1 LSAETRGIFT
11 GKPEPDPKYSH
22 LRGLLAYYALTG
34 DEGARSAGQAIAD
47 LWLNDQDFVAPYRQG
62 HIGNFWTERL
72 LATSMEGLIDGFEL
86 LDDKRYLDAYKE
98 MLTTAYRH
106 ITGDA
111 AALAA
116 LSPVV
121 GKFPPQNCF
130 IHSAGQHGEG
140 SDDQPWCSGWMSEL
154 TIPPLLAYQHL
165 TDDPRVDEIFVRL
178 TRFLRDVGTSYF
190 TSDPVDDTFLKP
202 AKRYRVEDGENVRR
216 LVPLYGAG
224 LGKNGKRENS
234 GEFDDYLHCMD
245 ATALTAAGI
254 RALKRQGS
262 YDRNPVGP
270 FPSEGES
277 FLALHQELAYCAQLT
292 FADQTRLNRDPARQS
307 PEELAAGLKD
317 PPAFI
322 KEHKI
327 GFPSRNNT
335 PLRRLSWW
343 FNTSLLQFGMLSD
356 AHVAIGRLAP
366 GRVQP

>member
-1 LSAETRGIFT
+1 
-11 GKPEPDPKYSH
+11 
-22 LRGLLAYYALTG
+22 
-34 DEGARSAGQAIAD
+34 
-47 LWLNDQDFVAPYRQG
+47 
-62 HIGNFWTERL
+62 
-72 LATSMEGLIDGFEL
+72 MEGLIDGFEL
-86 LDDKRYLDAYKE
+86 LDDKRFLGAFKE
-98 MLTTAYRH
+98 MLTTAHRH
-106 ITGDA
+106 VTGDA

-140 SDDQPWCSGWMSEL
+140 ADDEPWCSGWMSEL
-154 TIPPLLAYQHL
+154 LIAPLLAYQHL

-216 LVPLYGAG
+216 LIPLYGAG
-224 LGKNGKRENS
+224 LAKNGKRENS
-234 GEFDDYLHCMD
+234 GEYDDFLHCMD

-254 RALKRQGS
+254 RALKRQGA

-277 FLALHQELAYCAQLT
+277 FLALHHELAQCAKLT
-292 FADQTRLNRDPARQS
+292 FEDQTRLNRDPDRQS

-317 PPAFI
+317 PAAFI

-343 FNTSLLQFGMLSD
+343 FNSSLLQFGLLTD
-356 AHVAIGRLAP
+356 ARVTVGRLEP
-366 GRVQP
+366 GRIQP